1 MKRMTIQRKVAGV
14 TLPVPIYQDEKT
26 TSELIE
32 MVNERVRDIEA
43 QSTRIDT
50 HAFALLAALS
60 FAADLHE
67 TRQQREREGRELLK
81 ALRKIAES
89 LRRLTRDYNI
99 R

>member
-1 MKRMTIQRKVAGV
+1 MKRMIVQRKVAGV
-14 TLPVPIYQDEKT
+14 TVPVPVYQDEKT
-26 TSELIE
+26 TTDLIE
-32 MVNERVRDIEA
+32 MVNERVREIEN

-60 FAADLHE
+60 FAAELHE
-67 TRQQREREGRELLK
+67 ARQQREREVRDILK
-81 ALRKIAES
+81 TLRKITEA